1 MRVGAIATHSGSAE
15 VIEFFAPCNPPK
27 TTAQTNTRIA
37 VRGGHA
43 VAYKGKEGREVEQ
56 LLAAVFAPHCPE
68 TPLDGPLR
76 LDLEITWLPRSA
88 DIGTKAKSKRFEN
101 GGKIWCDTKPDW
113 DNASKA
119 IVDIMAK
126 LGFLIDDKTIVFATV
141 KKYFGLRPGI
151 RVSLS
156 PLCES
161 VT

>member
-1 MRVGAIATHSGSAE
+1 M
-15 VIEFFAPCNPPK
+15 IEFFAPCNPPK

-37 VRGGHA
+37 VRAGHA

-56 LLAAVFAPHCPE
+56 LLASVFAPHCPE

-76 LDLEITWLPRSA
+76 LDLEITWLPRES

-126 LGFLIDDKTIVFATV
+126 LGFLIDDKTIVYATV

-151 RVSLS
+151 RVSLT
-156 PLCES
+156 PLCKEARL
-161 VT
+161 